1 LLAFLLVSGGSFV
14 EVIQKEILP
23 GIFVLE
29 LRGPLLIG
37 VACTRLQLAVEDLLS
52 AKKTRVVLDL
62 TAVSRID
69 SGGLG
74 KIVNCLSRLR
84 MASGVM
90 HLAGVNDT
98 VIGLFKLTKVDRIVK
113 MFPTALAAAQ
123 DIAASQ
129 SSAPA

>member
-1 LLAFLLVSGGSFV
+1 M
-14 EVIQKEILP
+14 EVIRREILP

-29 LRGPLLIG
+29 CRGPLLIG
-37 VACTRLQLAVEDLLS
+37 VACTRLQLAVEDLL
-52 AKKTRVVLDL
+52 AEKHARVVLDL
-62 TAVSRID
+62 TAVSRVD

-84 MASGVM
+84 TAGGVM
-90 HLAGVNDT
+90 HLTGVNDT

-113 MFPTALAAAQ
+113 MFPTALGAAQ

>member
-1 LLAFLLVSGGSFV
+1 M
-14 EVIQKEILP
+14 EVIRKEIMP

-29 LRGPLLIG
+29 CRGALLIG

-52 AKKTRVVLDL
+52 EKQTRVVLDL
-62 TAVSRID
+62 TAVPRVD

-84 MASGVM
+84 MAGGVM

-113 MFPTALAAAQ
+113 LYPTAREAAQ
-123 DIAASQ
+123 AIASSQ
-129 SSAPA
+129 SS

>member
-1 LLAFLLVSGGSFV
+1 M

-23 GIFVLE
+23 GIFVVE
-29 LRGPLLIG
+29 LRGALLIG
-37 VACTRLQLAVEDLLS
+37 VPCTRLQLAVEDLLS
-52 AKKTRVVLDL
+52 VKHTRVVLDL

-84 MASGVM
+84 TAGGVM

-113 MFPTALAAAQ
+113 IFPTALAAAQ
-123 DIAASQ
+123 DLAASQ
-129 SSAPA
+129 PPTPA